1 MKRTCLYPVLSVV
14 LSVSAVL
21 AAERTYTG
29 ADGGDWDTASNW
41 IPEGVPTASDGVVIT
56 NGWVSLAQ
64 SAAIASLQLSG
75 GTLTVGGATA
85 SVASQTPLDPGFAG
99 TLSLTVTGDVT
110 VSGQISVGG
119 LRQAARSVLSVG
131 GDLTLDP
138 GGVLAVYAGPTNAA
152 VSFLDGG
159 ARVTVA
165 GTMRVGSGATVYPDC
180 DPVTGAGVVFDLG
193 AIELGKGGSFNAES
207 RGFHWTEYTGSAPAG
222 SVTWANEGKT
232 YYTFAPG
239 RGRDVGAGGGYGGP
253 GGGMSTYGDIPYG
266 YTYGTAS
273 APYLPGSPSGLYGE
287 AVSRGG
293 GLIRIQATNAVIDGL
308 LSADDPIEDNTS
320 YYTCGAAGGAIWI
333 LADAV
338 QFGRH
343 AHLRARGGASAN
355 YAAAGG
361 GGRICVSVGLDD
373 TQLAGLVAGGPL
385 PAGFTAGELRGV
397 AATARGG
404 HGMGV
409 LSSTRAGTVCAVYP
423 DASLVIVGRPA
434 GVGSPS
440 PAYGLVTG
448 EPRDTLSCSVP
459 GMIAAGGDAGD
470 IRYLPDGYI
479 LEDLAT
485 GAAVTNPS
493 GRSVAV
499 TLDSP
504 KILTWLW
511 TNRQERLQIEA
522 VSGGSVNVGGVP
534 AAGGTN
540 VWADVGAS
548 WPSVTAV
555 ADAGMEFLCWLGE
568 VPRGQ
573 GGANPLS
580 VAADRAR
587 TVRPLFRTAAAPT
600 TRAWSGGT
608 AAGDWNSPGLWTPAG
623 IPGRLDDVVI
633 DSGTCELAN
642 HAEVG
647 SLALGGAAI
656 LRIGATGKTAASTV
670 QGTDHLPLT
679 NGFDEAR
686 LVVSGDLAMTGLAAL
701 GLGARD
707 QAFNT
712 ALVVGGDLRL
722 TGAANILFAAAGPTN
737 AACSFKTG
745 GGSIQVGGAIE
756 VGGNCKV
763 YAECDRLTGAPV
775 VFTSATVTVAVNGLI
790 AATDRGFDVLLDGN
804 DDLIPYP
811 GMKVMPVYTGFWGT
825 YSPGYG
831 SAYNVGASYGG
842 LGGNSSSARLYGL
855 PFAPYLPGST
865 AGYYIGKPHRG
876 GGAIRIITGQ
886 LRHDGTISAGGG
898 YSESSNS
905 GASGGAVWL
914 STDVTPVGLGTLSA
928 IGGSNGNASWKSG
941 GGGGRISVSIGLSDS
956 ELDALMAGEIPAGM
970 ITNALASVVPLAIDV
985 RGGQYGDYDGRAQ
998 SGTATC
1004 IVAPTA
1010 RKYIDVAGVP
1020 LSCGTPVPGYGI
1032 SEHEVGA
1039 EVVCTAPAQGLAV
1052 GTDNIRYT
1060 CQGYLVS
1067 NLTAELASGLTNAV
1081 TLTMTNDFHLTWLW
1095 AGRQNQ
1101 LTVGATSNGVARV
1114 DAVNYTN
1121 EDYVAWVDHG
1131 ALTPSVEAVP
1141 DDGFAFLCWI
1151 GEVPDGK
1158 AASNPLQFVSDLPR
1172 TVTPVFRQVVA
1183 RTAKVYTGASGGDWE
1198 TGANWTPE
1206 GVPTIDH
1213 DVYITNKWVKAT
1225 GAVLIGS
1232 LTQSGGTVTIG
1243 GTNSVIT
1250 AQYCGDPASSV
1261 PVGLTTVGDVTT
1273 SGDLSIGGQDQS
1285 VLPSMLVGGDLNLLG
1300 GGRLAVYAGPSAGVT
1315 PAELLLS
1322 VTPVTVA
1329 GTLHVVSGATIYP
1342 YNELMTGAFVSF
1354 NVNELILDEGGAIN
1368 ATACGYWWKKYPLGD
1383 PPAGAYNEG
1392 SWYTFAPG
1400 RGYSYQR
1407 GGGHGGRGGNFDA
1420 TYGLSYGYPYA
1431 PFMAG
1436 SPNGCHST
1444 HLPSRGG
1451 GTVRIAAAGK
1461 VTLKGAITADGAA
1474 VTMYGGAA
1482 GGGIWITCGS
1492 FEASQSAS
1500 LSAKG
1505 GSNNAYTSSGG
1516 GGRISVG
1523 LGLSEAEIAALAA
1536 GETPAGL
1543 TYGPLTVVGNSVK
1556 GGAAKEISTGV
1567 RWYAESGTA
1576 TYVSSATG
1584 EVNLMVM
1591 GDPLQGGDPDPG
1603 YRTHCYPFGET
1614 VTCSVA
1620 SSTLDPS
1627 DASVRYVC
1635 QGYVVSNWNGVVA
1648 QGTATT
1654 VDIEMVD
1661 GPLFLTWLWGG
1672 REFKQQIVAAD
1683 GGSIRFDDVQHEETL
1698 NIWIAENG
1706 GFGPLEAM
1714 PDAGCE
1720 FLFWTGDV
1728 PYGMATNN
1736 PLQYVCTVPRSIRPV
1751 FRMAEA
1757 PATRTWNVANDSTIG
1772 DWLNPA
1778 NWLPVGN
1785 IPGKAD
1791 DVVIGSGVCWISNY
1805 VEVASLTVNGSGI
1818 LRVAARTTPNNARTS
1833 VDTANHLPYS
1843 GTRQEEARVIV
1854 HGDLVMAG
1862 TAQMGMGAP
1871 KQGYHTSLTVE
1882 GDLLLTGA
1890 NRLLIAAGP
1899 LNDAFTHATGT
1910 CAVRVN
1916 GHCEVAT
1923 GSWIYPVSDYY
1934 TGGSVRFD
1942 LNRLL
1947 VAGGGG
1953 FNAEARGYG
1962 WDSSRTPGTYAP
1974 GVGYSYTIGAGHGG
1988 HGGSYNATYGNTYG
2002 YSNAPIQ
2009 PGSCNGAYSAPVNG
2023 GGLIRIHAAR
2033 VELNGTLNANAIL
2046 TSWAGGP
2053 SGGGIWVTAGSSLKV
2068 GATAT
2073 LTARGGPS
2081 NYSSRGGGGRIAL
2094 GLLLS
2099 PAEIGSLQA
2108 TGELPGLRK
2117 VVSLDQAAFTNR
2129 FAGVS
2134 IDLTP
2139 STTGGNKTSG
2149 ENGTFVFLDAQQATT
2164 LLILR

>member
-1 MKRTCLYPVLSVV
+1 MNKHVLFPA
-14 LSVSAVL
+14 LSAVL
-21 AAERTYTG
+21 SLAAVRAAERTYTG
-29 ADGGDWDTASNW
+29 ADGGDWATAANW
-41 IPEGVPTASDGVVIT
+41 APAGVPGADDKVVIT

-64 SAAIASLQLSG
+64 SATIASLSLSG

-131 GDLTLDP
+131 GNLTLDP

-165 GTMRVGSGATVYPDC
+165 GTMHVGNGSTIYPDC

-193 AIELGKGGSFNAES
+193 AIELDKGGSFNAES
-207 RGFHWTEYTGSAPAG
+207 RGFDWTEYTGSAPAG

-239 RGRDVGAGGGYGGP
+239 RGRDYGAGGGYGGP
-253 GGGMSTYGDIPYG
+253 GGGMSTYGGIPYG

-273 APYLPGSPSGLYGE
+273 APYLPGSPAGLYKE
-287 AVSRGG
+287 AMARGG

-308 LSADDPIEDNTS
+308 LSADDPSEDNTS
-320 YYTCGAAGGAIWI
+320 YYTCGASGGAIWI

-338 QFGRH
+338 QFGRN
-343 AHLRARGGASAN
+343 AHLRARGGMSAN
-355 YAAAGG
+355 YVAGG
-361 GGRICVSVGLDD
+361 GGRICVSIGLDD

-385 PAGFTAGELRGV
+385 PAGFTAGDLRGV
-397 AATARGG
+397 VATARGG

-409 LSSTRAGTVCAVYP
+409 LSSTREGTACAVYP
-423 DASLVIVGRPA
+423 DASLVIVGSPA

-440 PAYGLVTG
+440 PAYGMVMG
-448 EPRDTLSCSVP
+448 ELNDTMSCSVP
-459 GMIAAGGDAGD
+459 DTVAAASDAGD

-573 GGANPLS
+573 GGTNPL
-580 VAADRAR
+580 VATADRAR
-587 TVRPLFRTAAAPT
+587 TIRPLFRAAEAQT
-600 TRAWSGGT
+600 TRTWSGGT

-623 IPGRLDDVVI
+623 IPGKLDDVVI

-647 SLALGGAAI
+647 SLALGGTAI
-656 LRIGATGKTAASTV
+656 LRIGATGKTAASAV
-670 QGTDHLPLT
+670 QGADHLPLT

-722 TGAANILFAAAGPTN
+722 EGAANILFAAAGPTN
-737 AACSFKTG
+737 AACGFKTG
-745 GGSIQVGGAIE
+745 GGSVLVGGE
-756 VGGNCKV
+756 LDVGGGCVV
-763 YAECDRLTGAPV
+763 YAECDRLTGAPM
-775 VFTSATVTVAVNGLI
+775 VFTSATVTVAANGVI
-790 AATDRGFDVLLDGN
+790 DATDRGFDVVWYDN
-804 DDLIPYP
+804 DDRIPYP
-811 GMKVMPVYTGFWGT
+811 GMKVMPVYSGFWGT
-825 YSPGYG
+825 YCPGYG

-865 AGYYIGKPHRG
+865 AGYYMGKPHRG

-886 LRHDGTISAGGG
+886 LHNDGTISAGGG
-898 YSESSNS
+898 SSESSNS
-905 GASGGAVWL
+905 GASGGAVWI
-914 STDVTPVGLGTLSA
+914 STDVTPFGRGTLSA

-1095 AGRQNQ
+1095 AERQNK
-1101 LTVGATSNGVARV
+1101 LTVCATSNGAVRV
-1114 DAVNYTN
+1114 DAVTYTN
-1121 EDYVAWVDHG
+1121 EDYFAWVDHG
-1131 ALTPSVEAVP
+1131 VLTPSVEAVA
-1141 DDGFAFLCWI
+1141 DEGYAFLSWI

-1158 AASNPLQFVSDLPR
+1158 ATANPLQFASDLPR
-1172 TVTPVFRQVVA
+1172 AITPVFRKLVA
-1183 RTAKVYTGASGGDWE
+1183 RTAKVYTGANGGDWE

-1213 DVYITNKWVKAT
+1213 DVYITNKWVKAA
-1225 GAVLIGS
+1225 GAVSIGS
-1232 LTQSGGTVTIG
+1232 MTQSGGTVTIG
-1243 GTNSVIT
+1243 GTNAVIT
-1250 AQYCGDPASSV
+1250 AQYSGNPGSSA

-1285 VLPSMLVGGDLNLLG
+1285 VLPSMLVGGDLNLLV
-1300 GGRLAVYAGPSAGVT
+1300 GGRLAVYAGPAAGVT
-1315 PAELLLS
+1315 PAALLQS
-1322 VTPVTVA
+1322 ATPVTVA
-1329 GTLHVVSGATIYP
+1329 GTLHVASGATIYP
-1342 YNELMTGAFVSF
+1342 YNEFMTGAFVSF
-1354 NVNELILDEGGAIN
+1354 SVGHLNLDEGGVIN
-1368 ATACGYWWKKYPLGD
+1368 ATGKGYWWRKYPLGD
-1383 PPAGAYNEG
+1383 PPAGTYNEG
-1392 SWYTFAPG
+1392 TWYTFAPG
-1400 RGYSYQR
+1400 RGYSFER
-1407 GGGHGGRGGNFDA
+1407 GGGHGGHGGSYTT
-1420 TYGLSYGYPYA
+1420 TYGLTYGYPYA
-1431 PFMAG
+1431 PFLAG
-1436 SPNGCHST
+1436 SPNGCYAT
-1444 HLPSRGG
+1444 PSRGG
-1451 GTVRIAAAGK
+1451 GTVRIAAAGQ
-1461 VTLKGAITADGAA
+1461 VTLNGTILADGAA
-1474 VTMYGGAA
+1474 NTMFGGAA
-1482 GGGIWITCGS
+1482 GGGIWITCGR

-1516 GGRISVG
+1516 GGRICVG
-1523 LGLSEAEIAALAA
+1523 LDLAETDLAALAA

-1543 TYGPLTVVGNSVK
+1543 TYGLLTVVGNSVK
-1556 GGAAKEISTGV
+1556 GGAAYEISTGV

-1584 EVNLMVM
+1584 MVNLVVA

-1627 DASVRYVC
+1627 DATVRYVC

-1672 REFKQQIVAAD
+1672 REFKQQIAAAD
-1683 GGSIRFDDVQHEETL
+1683 AGSVRFDGVPHEETL
-1698 NIWIAENG
+1698 DIWIAEAG
-1706 GFGPLEAM
+1706 GFGPLEAV

-1728 PYGMATNN
+1728 PYGLATNN
-1736 PLQYVCTVPRSIRPV
+1736 PLQYACTAPRSIRPV
-1751 FRMAEA
+1751 FRTVEA
-1757 PATRTWNVANDSTIG
+1757 PLTRTWKVANDSTIG

-1778 NWLPVGN
+1778 NWLPAGN

-1791 DVVIGSGVCWISNY
+1791 DVVIGSGVCWVSNY

-1899 LNDAFTHATGT
+1899 LNDAFTHASGT

-1962 WDSSRTPGTYAP
+1962 WDSSRTPGSLAP
-1974 GVGYSYTIGAGHGG
+1974 GVGFSYTIGAGHGG
-1988 HGGSYNATYGNTYG
+1988 RGGSYNATYGNTYG
-2002 YSNAPIQ
+2002 YSNAPVQ

-2033 VELNGTLNANAIL
+2033 VELNGTLNANANL

-2073 LTARGGPS
+2073 LTAKGGPS
-2081 NYSSRGGGGRIAL
+2081 NYGSRGGGGRIAL
-2094 GLLLS
+2094 GLQLS
-2099 PAEIGSLQA
+2099 PAEIGSLLA
-2108 TGELPGLRK
+2108 SGELPGLRK
-2117 VVSLDQAAFTNR
+2117 VASLDQVAFTNR
-2129 FAGVS
+2129 FTNVS

-2139 STTGGNKTSG
+2139 SSAGTVKTSG
-2149 ENGTFVFLDAQQATT
+2149 ENGTFVFLDAKQTST